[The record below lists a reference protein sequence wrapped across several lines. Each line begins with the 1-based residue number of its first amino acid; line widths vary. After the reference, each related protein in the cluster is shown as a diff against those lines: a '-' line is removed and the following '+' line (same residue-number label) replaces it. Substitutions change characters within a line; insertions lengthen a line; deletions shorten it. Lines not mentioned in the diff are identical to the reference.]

1 MAIQTIESTAEYRS
15 KFGTLPNQRTGDI
28 PESVKSLI
36 VQGFDDT
43 DFFLDDL
50 LSNDELSDRSIERS
64 TLMRFC
70 AVAASD
76 SNEDLLAKIDDE
88 SVKAYMRLAECL
100 GVIVQSLESETDI
113 FRAGQL
119 RILSALSKYSA
130 KQKVGNGGAS

>member
-1 MAIQTIESTAEYRS
+1 MSDGI
-15 KFGTLPNQRTGDI
+15 LPNQRTCDVL
-28 PESVKSLI
+28 ESVKSLI
-36 VQGFDDT
+36 VQGFDDA

-50 LSNDELSDRSIERS
+50 LSNDELSDRSIERG

-76 SNEDLLAKIDDE
+76 SSEELLTKIDDD

-130 KQKVGNGGAS
+130 KQEVGNGGAS